1 MNCKCFGQQNIS
13 QEKCS
18 VGTLRWE
25 NGYEQNLLGHLRC
38 IKHCLLI
45 RGNECH
51 PPVKFNTSKWPA
63 PYISLMYSHCF
74 SFFTFH
80 NESIDVYPWWIQLF
94 FLNKKLS
101 RTALINKDTKLPIKW
116 KAKAL
121 HKYFSINKHITTTSY
136 CTAYDVGGRG
146 TWAQSKLL
154 AAFAGL

>member
-74 SFFTFH
+74 SLFYFPQWKH
-80 NESIDVYPWWIQLF
+80 RRVSMVNSAF

>member
-1 MNCKCFGQQNIS
+1 MFWTTKHITRKMFSRHPEMGKRIWTELTRTS
-13 QEKCS
+13 TMYK
-18 VGTLRWE
+18 TLFTDKRQWVSSSCQIYYKQVTRSLHFT
-25 NGYEQNLLGHLRC
+25 NVLSLLLFVLLSTMKASTC
-38 IKHCLLI
+38 IH
-45 RGNECH
+45 GE
-51 PPVKFNTSKWPA
+51 
-63 PYISLMYSHCF
+63 F
-74 SFFTFH
+74 SF
-80 NESIDVYPWWIQLF
+80 F